1 MVLIRAVYKNGQ
13 LQPLDPVELAE
24 GQEVRLQII
33 DERHRVVDALSD
45 LLVRDEGGGVEAD
58 DFDEDALQKQLD
70 TVLKGVTLSDLIIE
84 ERRTG
89 R

>member
-1 MVLIRAVYKNGQ
+1 MVSIRAVYKNGQ
-13 LQPLDPVELAE
+13 LQPLDPLELAE
-24 GQEVRLQII
+24 GQEVRLHIV

-45 LLVRDEGGGVEAD
+45 LLIRDEVVAIEAD

-70 TVLKGVTLSDLIIE
+70 TALKGITLSDLIIE
-84 ERRTG
+84 ERRTD

>member
-1 MVLIRAVYKNGQ
+1 MVSIRAVYKNGQ

-45 LLVRDEGGGVEAD
+45 LLVRDEGGGIEAD

-70 TVLKGVTLSDLIIE
+70 AVLKGVTLSDLIIE

>member
-1 MVLIRAVYKNGQ
+1 MVSIRAVYKNGQ
-13 LQPLDPVELAE
+13 LQPLDPLELAE
-24 GQEVRLQII
+24 GQEVRLHIV

-45 LLVRDEGGGVEAD
+45 LLIRDEVVAIEAD

-70 TVLKGVTLSDLIIE
+70 IALKGITLSDLIIE
-84 ERRTG
+84 ERRTD

>member
-1 MVLIRAVYKNGQ
+1 MVSIRAVYKNGQ
-13 LQPLDPVELAE
+13 LQPLDPIELAE

-70 TVLKGVTLSDLIIE
+70 AVLKGVTLSDLIIE